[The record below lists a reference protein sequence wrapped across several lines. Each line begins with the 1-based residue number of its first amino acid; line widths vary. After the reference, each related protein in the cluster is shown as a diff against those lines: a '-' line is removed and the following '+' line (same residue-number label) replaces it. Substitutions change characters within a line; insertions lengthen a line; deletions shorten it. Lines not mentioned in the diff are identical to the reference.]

1 MSERATISTGLED
14 RISGCLLGGMIGD
27 AMGAPGEGKT
37 FQQIQERFGP
47 EGITT
52 FQGVGTDDTAI
63 REQLIDAILLEEG
76 FVTCDAFAE
85 SFSRFRQANY
95 GQWWV
100 PVRNAFHKF
109 DSKVT
114 LPIDTGWGNAPSS
127 SSAMAISPM
136 GILNAANPLQA
147 ALETFGVASFLHGG
161 PSGFCRDAACAMAAA
176 IAEAFHPQAT
186 VATIVAAATKY
197 LPPVSA
203 REIIHCV
210 ETTRRMAQEAGG
222 YEAFRERFYATS
234 LREEQCDS
242 RETVPVT
249 LALFEMMAGDPEQA
263 ILQAANFGRD
273 ADTIAT
279 MVGGL
284 CGAFRGASGL
294 PEHWRE
300 KVLPEVQV
308 RYYHFT
314 AQLATLVQ
322 NRAENAAR
330 YGRTIEALRRGN
342 EEL

>member
-1 MSERATISTGLED
+1 MSEGAMTATSLED
-14 RISGCLLGGMIGD
+14 RIYGCLLGGMIGD

-37 FQQIQERFGP
+37 FRQIQEQYGP
-47 EGITT
+47 EGITS
-52 FQGVGTDDTAI
+52 FQGIGTDDTAI
-63 REQLIDAILLEEG
+63 REQLIDAILREEG
-76 FVTCDAFAE
+76 FVTCDAFAA
-85 SFSRFRQANY
+85 SFQRFRQANY

-136 GILNAANPLQA
+136 GILNAAQPRQA

-203 REIIHCV
+203 QEIIRCV
-210 ETTRRMAQEAGG
+210 EATRTIAQKARN
-222 YEAFRERFYATS
+222 YEVFRECFYAAA

-242 RETVPVT
+242 RETVPVA
-249 LALFEMMAGDPEQA
+249 LALFEMMGGDPEQG
-263 ILQAANFGRD
+263 ILRAANFGRD

-294 PEHWRE
+294 PQVWQQQ
-300 KVLPEVQV
+300 VSPEVQG
-308 RYYHFT
+308 RYHQFT
-314 AQLATLVQ
+314 TQLAALVRQ
-322 NRAENAAR
+322 RAACAMQHAL
-330 YGRTIEALRRGN
+330 TIKVL
-342 EEL
+342 

>member
-1 MSERATISTGLED
+1 MMSEETTTNTRLED
-14 RISGCLLGGMIGD
+14 RIYGCLLGGMIGD

-37 FQQIQERFGP
+37 FLQIQEQYGP
-47 EGITT
+47 EGITS

-63 REQLIDAILLEEG
+63 REQLIDSILRTEG

-85 SFSRFRQANY
+85 SFQRFRQANY

-114 LPIDTGWGNAPSS
+114 LPIDSGWGNAPSS
-127 SSAMAISPM
+127 SSAMAISPL
-136 GILNAANPLQA
+136 GILNAANPRQA
-147 ALETFGVASFLHGG
+147 ALETFGVASFLHSG

-186 VATIVAAATKY
+186 VATIVEAAIKY

-203 REIIHCV
+203 QEIIRCV
-210 ETTRRMAQEAGG
+210 DATRRMAQENGL
-222 YEAFRERFYATS
+222 YETFRGRFYATS

-242 RETVPVT
+242 RETVPVA
-249 LALFEMMAGDPEQA
+249 LALFEMMEGDPELA
-263 ILQAANFGRD
+263 ILRAANFGRD

-284 CGAFRGASGL
+284 CGALRGASDL
-294 PEHWRE
+294 PQRWQEQ
-300 KVLPEVQV
+300 VLPEVQA
-308 RYYHFT
+308 RYRQFA
-314 AQLATLVQ
+314 AQLAGLVLR
-322 NRAENAAR
+322 RAEAGAR
-330 YGRTIEALRRGN
+330 YASTIAMLG
-342 EEL
+342 

>member
-1 MSERATISTGLED
+1 MSEGTTASTLLED
-14 RISGCLLGGMIGD
+14 RIYGCLLGGMIGD

-37 FQQIQERFGP
+37 FRQIQAQYGP
-47 EGITT
+47 EGITS
-52 FQGVGTDDTAI
+52 FQGIGTDDTAI
-63 REQLIDAILLEEG
+63 REQLIDAILREEG
-76 FVTCDAFAE
+76 FVTCDAFAA
-85 SFSRFRQANY
+85 SFQRFRQANY

-136 GILNAANPLQA
+136 GILNAAQPRQA

-186 VATIVAAATKY
+186 VASIVEAATKY
-197 LPPVSA
+197 LPPVSSQ
-203 REIIHCV
+203 EILRCIDA
-210 ETTRRMAQEAGG
+210 TRTIAQKAGN
-222 YEAFRERFYATS
+222 YEVFRDCFYAAA

-242 RETVPVT
+242 RETVPVA
-249 LALFEMMAGDPEQA
+249 LVLFEMMEGDPEKA
-263 ILQAANFGRD
+263 ILRAANFGRD

-284 CGAFRGASGL
+284 CGAFRGASSL
-294 PEHWRE
+294 PEAWQQQ
-300 KVLPEVQV
+300 VLPEVQA
-308 RYYHFT
+308 RYHHFT
-314 AQLATLVQ
+314 AQLAALVRQ
-322 NRAENAAR
+322 RAESAVEHAL
-330 YGRTIEALRRGN
+330 TIEAL
-342 EEL
+342 